1 MTRTAIRFTLSA
13 LAITAIIAISASPA
27 WAPVP
32 VCPNCVIQTKTTW
45 AITPSEMMRICLVG
59 LVTSPPSAAIDWEI
73 AVFEADGA
81 TLLSKEARVPQQGFS
96 CVDTTAEE
104 LRLTGLEPEPSGRLQ
119 FGLQITP
126 KGWGRQIT
134 ITEKLSVDGDA
145 KHSVETI
152 NMLSGETT
160 NSHRFSSAA
169 DLVLSNF
176 GLPRNFARC
185 RSVHGRKS
193 CEVRP

>member
-1 MTRTAIRFTLSA
+1 MTRTAIHFTLSA

-27 WAPVP
+27 WAPAP
-32 VCPNCVIQTKTTW
+32 VCPNCSVKFTW

-73 AVFEADGA
+73 AVFDADGA

-126 KGWGRQIT
+126 KGWERKIT
-134 ITEKLSVDGDA
+134 ITEKLSVNGAA

-152 NMLSGETT
+152 NTLTGETT
-160 NSHRFSSAA
+160 YSHRSYVTGYFVL
-169 DLVLSNF
+169 DLD
-176 GLPRNFARC
+176 GPD
-185 RSVHGRKS
+185 
-193 CEVRP
+193 